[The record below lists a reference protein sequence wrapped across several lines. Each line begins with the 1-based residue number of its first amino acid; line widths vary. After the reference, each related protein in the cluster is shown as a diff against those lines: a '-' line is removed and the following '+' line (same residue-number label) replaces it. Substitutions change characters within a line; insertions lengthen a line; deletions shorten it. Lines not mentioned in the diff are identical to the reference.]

1 MATRANGLGR
11 KMLKFLNG
19 VKYVISTAMLTAQK
33 NTVKIHSTTE
43 Q

>member
-11 KMLKFLNG
+11 KMLEFLNG
-19 VKYVISTAMLTAQK
+19 VKYVTSTAMLTAQK
-33 NTVKIHSTTE
+33 TVKIHSTTE